1 MLTKIYSFQFIF
13 ESNGSYKMKFSCPKI
28 PDYWQITYR
37 YNRTY
42 FCFVESAAP
51 VYKGDQVLFSMCNL
65 ALMYAEAVYQIR
77 HVFQ

>member
-1 MLTKIYSFQFIF
+1 
-13 ESNGSYKMKFSCPKI
+13 MKFSCPKI

-42 FCFVESAAP
+42 FCSFESAAP
-51 VYKGDQVLFSMCNL
+51 VYKGDQVLFFMTNL
-65 ALMYAEAVYQIR
+65 ALMYAGAAYRIR